1 MKKILVLVFVTMV
14 STVTFAQVSWNVKA
28 GVNSSSATGLKG
40 TDKDGLES
48 KIGYQIGLGMDY
60 AISEKFSVQPSLLF
74 ITKGAKFSY
83 TDDEENDKIS
93 IDPIYIELP
102 VMAAYKFHLEDN
114 IKLALSAGPYL
125 AYGIGGKWK
134 EEYTYSGS
142 TDKYKD
148 DVFGS
153 ESDVENEDAF
163 TNKRVDF
170 GLGVGA
176 ALEVNHFLVS
186 LNASWGL
193 VKLKEYEYSKAKNV
207 CYSLSVGYKF

>member
-1 MKKILVLVFVTMV
+1 
-14 STVTFAQVSWNVKA
+14 
-28 GVNSSSATGLKG
+28 
-40 TDKDGLES
+40 
-48 KIGYQIGLGMDY
+48 MDY
-60 AISEKFSVQPSLLF
+60 AISEKFSVQPSFLF
-74 ITKGAKFSY
+74 ITKGAKYSY
-83 TDDEENDKIS
+83 TDDGENDKTS
-93 IDPIYIELP
+93 INPMYIEFP

-134 EEYTYSGS
+134 YEYTSSG
-142 TDKYKD
+142 TTHKYKD

-153 ESDVENEDAF
+153 ESDVENEDAL

-176 ALEVNHFLVS
+176 ALEVNHFLVG

-193 VKLKEYEYSKAKNV
+193 AKLKEYKYSKAKNV
-207 CYSLSVGYKF
+207 CYSLTVGYKF